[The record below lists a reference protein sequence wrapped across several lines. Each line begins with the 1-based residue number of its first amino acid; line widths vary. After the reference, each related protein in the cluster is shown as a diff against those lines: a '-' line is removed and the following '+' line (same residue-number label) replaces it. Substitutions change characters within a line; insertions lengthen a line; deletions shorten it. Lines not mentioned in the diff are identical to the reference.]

1 VIVVA
6 ASKIRVM
13 LVDDHPVVREGL
25 RSMLDEP
32 GVEVVGEAGTGLEA
46 VVKAERCAPDV
57 ILMDVRMPE
66 MDGLSAM
73 AAIKRARPQT
83 AILVLSTYDNI
94 EYIIRAVVGG
104 ASGYLLKGTPRQQM
118 IQAIKAVAEGDSL
131 LEPHQLHSVVSKA
144 LQEGQKIRGRS
155 TSPAQPLTRREL
167 EVVKLLV
174 QGLTNKQI
182 GDLLGVSAS
191 TIKTHVQ
198 SIIRKLGVSDRTQAA
213 VWAVR
218 NGMTQP

>member
-1 VIVVA
+1 MA
-6 ASKIRVM
+6 PKAKKIRVM

-25 RSMLDEP
+25 RSMLDGPE
-32 GVEVVGEAGTGLEA
+32 VEVVGEAASGLEA
-46 VVKAERCAPDV
+46 IVVAERVSPDV

-73 AAIKRARPQT
+73 AAVKRARPQT
-83 AILVLSTYDNI
+83 SVLVLSTYDNI

-104 ASGYLLKGTPRQQM
+104 ASGYLLKGTSRQK
-118 IQAIKAVAEGDSL
+118 IIAAIRAVADGETL
-131 LEPHQLHSVVSKA
+131 LAPRHLHAVVSRA
-144 LQEGQKIRGRS
+144 VHEGESTRG
-155 TSPAQPLTRREL
+155 SPRAGAQPLTPREL

-174 QGLTNKQI
+174 EGLTNKQI
-182 GDLLGVSAS
+182 AGILGVSAS

-218 NGMTQP
+218 NSMTQE

>member
-1 VIVVA
+1 MA
-6 ASKIRVM
+6 PETIRVM

-25 RSMLDEP
+25 RSMLDVAEI
-32 GVEVVGEAGTGLEA
+32 EVVGEAGSGLEA
-46 VVKAERCAPDV
+46 VAMLERVAPDV
-57 ILMDVRMPE
+57 VLMDVRMPE

-83 AILVLSTYDNI
+83 GILVLSTYDNI
-94 EYIIRAVVGG
+94 EYVIRAVVGG
-104 ASGYLLKGTPRQQM
+104 ASGYLLKGTSRQEM
-118 IQAIKAVAEGDSL
+118 INAIKAVAEGGTL
-131 LEPHQLHSVVSKA
+131 LALHQLHGVVSRA
-144 LQEGQKIRGRS
+144 LQEGEKIRGRPS
-155 TSPAQPLTRREL
+155 GATKPLTRREL

-182 GDLLGVSAS
+182 GELLGVSAS

-218 NGMTQP
+218 NDMTRE